1 MCQVENIPVIQ
12 NLTDQ
17 QLLMEYT
24 FLADQFVWLQEQKH
38 PPKKKAKDDDD
49 DLEETT
55 GGPLSPKEKKN
66 LHPLNA

>member
-38 PPKKKAKDDDD
+38 PPKKKQDDYD

-55 GGPLSPKEKKN
+55 GGPLSPK
-66 LHPLNA
+66 